1 MIYRMPITRIH
12 SAQESRAERPAMN
25 IVREDKGIRL
35 QFAVPGFR
43 KEDLLLRVEEGHLI
57 VEGKPADAA
66 PAGEVVRREFSPA
79 PFVRRFRLD
88 ERIEAGTVEAR
99 VEHGVLEIGLRFR
112 QPVRHEIAVA

>member
-1 MIYRMPITRIH
+1 MIYRMPITRIRP
-12 SAQESRAERPAMN
+12 AEEQRTERPAMN
-25 IVREDKGIRL
+25 IVREETGIRL

-43 KEDLLLRVEEGHLI
+43 KEDLQLRVEEGHLV
-57 VEGKPADAA
+57 VEGKPETA
-66 PAGEVVRREFSPA
+66 PTGEIVRREFAPA

-99 VEHGVLEIGLRFR
+99 VEHGILEIGLRFR